1 MRAKRRSGKEMLIWS
16 EGNEFEISADYGN
29 CIRITI
35 LHALKSLAI
44 YYNFS
49 FFVVT
54 FFCTPCLKIVLEYD
68 YKMGLIYNTKHNIHK

>member
-35 LHALKSLAI
+35 LHALKSLEI
-44 YYNFS
+44 ITTLVI
-49 FFVVT
+49 FVVT
-54 FFCTPCLKIVLEYD
+54 FFAPHV
-68 YKMGLIYNTKHNIHK
+68 

>member
-35 LHALKSLAI
+35 LHALKSLEL
-44 YYNFS
+44 YYNQ
-49 FFVVT
+49 FFVVI
-54 FFCTPCLKIVLEYD
+54 FLHPMFENCT
-68 YKMGLIYNTKHNIHK
+68 